1 MTPGYGP
8 RWDPAQ
14 QTPEPHG
21 HRSNEGKTV
30 TEKSGIVR
38 TVALLGRKEGMT
50 FQEFDDYWRKVHA
63 PLAARVPGV
72 VRYIQRHVVPDPATG
87 EPDNGFGIDGL
98 AVLDYE
104 SVEAM
109 EAGWAT
115 KYGQRAL
122 DDVPN
127 FLGKHYVLT
136 LEDVAVVGGDY
147 Y

>member
-1 MTPGYGP
+1 M
-8 RWDPAQ
+8 
-14 QTPEPHG
+14 
-21 HRSNEGKTV
+21 